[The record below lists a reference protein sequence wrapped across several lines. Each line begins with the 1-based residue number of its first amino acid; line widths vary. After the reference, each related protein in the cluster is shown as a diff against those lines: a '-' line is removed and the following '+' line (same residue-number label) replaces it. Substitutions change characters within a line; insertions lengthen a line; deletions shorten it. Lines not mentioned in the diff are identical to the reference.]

1 MGFFFLEIIGQFVWE
16 NPEFTIK
23 VLGLVFKSIKMY
35 YISSFYT
42 VQPDAISNLNV
53 FDGSLH
59 ELKLQNEVP
68 SLLEN
73 INTDSFFS
81 DKRQFISNY
90 DFHMFRYD
98 LNYLDTC
105 NKIGLLSASH
115 INEFNGIKNFLL
127 SSI

>member
-59 ELKLQNEVP
+59 ELKL
-68 SLLEN
+68 
-73 INTDSFFS
+73 
-81 DKRQFISNY
+81 
-90 DFHMFRYD
+90 
-98 LNYLDTC
+98 
-105 NKIGLLSASH
+105 
-115 INEFNGIKNFLL
+115 
-127 SSI
+127 